1 MKVGIGFD
9 AHRFEE
15 GRPLVLGGV
24 TIPYKYGLAGYSD
37 ADVLLHAISDAIL
50 GALALGDIGKYFP
63 PSNPEYKDMSSLLI
77 LKKAVVL
84 AVGKGYAVN
93 NVDSVVIAEEPMIAP
108 YADEMRRKIAEVVAA
123 PVESVSVKGTTT
135 EGMGFAGRREG
146 IAAQAVVTLSPVHRT

>member
-9 AHRFEE
+9 AHRFEQ

-24 TIPYKYGLAGYSD
+24 TIPYKSGLAGYSD

-77 LKKAVVL
+77 LKKSVML

-108 YADEMRRKIAEVVAA
+108 YADEMRRKIAEVVGA

-146 IAAQAVVTLSPVHRT
+146 IAAQAVVTLSPGNRI

>member
-9 AHRFEE
+9 AHRFEQ

-77 LKKAVVL
+77 LKKSVML

-93 NVDSVVIAEEPMIAP
+93 NVDSVVIAEEPMISP

>member
-1 MKVGIGFD
+1 MKVGIGYD
-9 AHRFEE
+9 AHRFEQ

-24 TIPYKYGLAGYSD
+24 TIPHKSGLAGHSD

-77 LKKAVVL
+77 LKKSVVL

-93 NVDSVVIAEEPMIAP
+93 K
-108 YADEMRRKIAEVVAA
+108 KIAEVVGT
-123 PVESVSVKGTTT
+123 PVENVSVKGTTT

-146 IAAQAVVTLSPVHRT
+146 IAAQAVVTLSPVHRV